1 MSFSEKSNYS
11 DLWEEILADL
21 SLEKNDVKKIKK
33 VKINRDMEDED
44 FKRIID
50 RIMKEATQY

>member
-1 MSFSEKSNYS
+1 VSFSEKSNYS